1 MDRTLKDIIWI
12 IIIIAAMGIGIS
24 VFDDRKYLFVSLFI
38 ALSSCGMFYSVYER
52 RRGGIRRMVL
62 IAVLVAM
69 AVAGRCI
76 FAPVPG
82 FTPVAAI
89 AIISA
94 VYLGAEPGFIVGSL
108 TALVSDI
115 FFGIG
120 PWTPFQ
126 MCAWG
131 IVGLGAGI
139 PFIRKRFSGKIPV
152 LIYGALSGAVY
163 SVIMDIWTVL
173 SIDGNFYFSRY
184 IGAFITSVPFIFIYA
199 ISNVIFL
206 AVLYRPIGKK
216 LLRMNKKHC
225 IF

>member
-1 MDRTLKDIIWI
+1 MNRTLKDGVWI
-12 IIIIAAMGIGIS
+12 IIMIAALIIGIE
-24 VFDDRKYLFVSLFI
+24 VLNDRKYLFVSLCI
-38 ALSSCGMFYSVYER
+38 ALSSCGMVYSAYER
-52 RRGGIRRMVL
+52 KRGGIRRMVL

-69 AVAGRCI
+69 AVVGRCI

-131 IVGLGAGI
+131 IVGMGAGI
-139 PFIRKRFSGKIPV
+139 PFIRKHFSGKIPV

-173 SIDGNFYFSRY
+173 SIDGTFNFSRY
-184 IGAFITSVPFIFIYA
+184 VGAFVTSVPFIFIYA
-199 ISNVIFL
+199 ISNIIFL